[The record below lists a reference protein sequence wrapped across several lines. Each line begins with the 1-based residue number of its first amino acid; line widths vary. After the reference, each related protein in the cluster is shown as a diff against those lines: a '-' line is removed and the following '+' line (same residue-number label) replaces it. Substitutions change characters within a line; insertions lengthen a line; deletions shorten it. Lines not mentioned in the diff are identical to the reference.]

1 MKFRCQKRGAL
12 VLNAAAQYGFV
23 PGIGQ
28 GDIYLARCEL
38 IGHVSPEAP
47 FAGKTSAPP
56 QHRLWQG
63 NICEET

>member
-1 MKFRCQKRGAL
+1 MKFRRQKRGAL

-28 GDIYLARCEL
+28 GDIRLARREL

-47 FAGKTSAPP
+47 IAGNKRAPP